1 MLIIGIIAVPALPRA
16 QAASGTYFDNVV
28 VILMENNAINNIYN
42 QVPFQTTLAN
52 TYTLST
58 AFSQVGS
65 PSEPNYLGLFAG
77 NTFYSSD
84 GNCCFQLSNTNLVDR
99 LEAAGLTWT
108 AFAED
113 ASGSGTCGF
122 NPPRAGD
129 HFPFIDFSD
138 MQTAARC
145 SNFQSTSSTGDPEFI
160 AALNQPNP
168 SNFIWL
174 TPNDQDNAHDSSP
187 TTGDNYLSTLVPQI
201 LSSATFT
208 TKRAALFVVYD
219 EANGYGSSSN
229 CCVYAS
235 WSGPVVKKAF
245 QSNNAYSLYSWLHT
259 IEQNWGLS
267 TITSHDAGAP
277 VMTEFFGLSAPPP
290 LATSFSFN
298 PSSPAVNAP
307 VSFTA
312 GATGGT
318 PPYAFSWSF
327 GDGTTGAGSTVTHV
341 YAAAGTY
348 SVIETVSD
356 AATHTA
362 TSTLPVTV
370 TPPQPLSATF
380 TVSPAQPTNG
390 TAATFTATATGGTS
404 PYSFTWSFGDGVS
417 GTTSPATHVYAVPG
431 AFTVS
436 LIATDAKAATFTTSK
451 SVTVIQ
457 SVKSGAFPYVRAW
470 DGILPTESTADLQA
484 TFTLLQQRGYNAARI
499 SLVDPVL
506 GVSTF
511 NQAAFDNLLAIAKQ
525 HNIWLIMDDHEY
537 GITNEAAWLSFWS
550 PIITAYK
557 NEPMIIWQPR
567 NEPSN
572 SAAQLSTFYQ
582 DWITQDRN
590 LGDNHWIIVS
600 ISYGQFG
607 APNDSTFLSA
617 FPTVTDP
624 LNQVAYDFHDY
635 YFYQYNPAWSVSDA
649 QAYAANVPLAV
660 LSLESFKNAP
670 AIVSEFGA
678 DPSGG
683 GPSPPD
689 AIDTNCSCQYSPES
703 LAYVVAVVQGL
714 DNIKGAYG
722 LWEAGD
728 WDGSGTATGAMTV
741 WGQSIPMPG
750 PVSTGAT
757 YALTFQGYDFDGA
770 NEETITMNGNLVA
783 SVPSVL
789 TTANGATWIAFT
801 FDITSFVVQGAN
813 TISFTHAN
821 SDCLVDD
828 QVRNLVV
835 SNQTN
840 TIYSNATAE
849 NINTATNCTYTLTYH
864 FTIGVGAPSPPP
876 STIFTFLPST
886 PIINSP
892 VTFTATTTGGTAP
905 YTISWSF
912 GDGATGTGATT
923 AHTYTTAQSFTVSE
937 TATDSSS
944 PSQTATSS
952 KGITV
957 TAPPPLS
964 TSFTFLPSS
973 PVVNSPLTFTA
984 ITTGGTTPYTI
995 KWNFGDGTTGTG
1007 TSVTHAYSSAQSFTA
1022 TETATDSSSPSQ
1034 NAAGSQTITV
1044 SAPPPLST
1052 SFTFLPASPVVN
1064 TPVTFTT
1071 TTSGGTSPYSV
1082 TWNFGDG
1089 SSGTGTSVTHTFTS
1103 AKSFTVKETATDL
1116 STPTQTATSTQ
1127 SLTVVATPPLS
1138 ATLQVSSSSPQVGQ
1152 TVTFTASAT
1161 GGTAPYT
1168 YTIAFGDGTTGTGST
1183 TTHAYSIAGSY
1194 TAKVTVTDSASPKT
1208 SIAAS
1213 KIVNVQALVPPALS
1227 LPGNQTIVAGTWINF
1242 TVTAVSLNTGGTVSL
1257 SATGLPAGAS
1267 FNQATGVFSWKP
1279 SSSSSQIGSHTV
1291 VFTAMDSSYPSTP
1304 TSKPMEIQV
1313 NQAAPGGSN
1322 GGSGGSGGN
1331 PNGSCT
1337 LCGIF
1342 PRISTNTGLLL
1353 VGGFLGLVST
1363 LVVFT
1368 IRARMSLERTKR
1380 RLEIRRR

>member
-28 VILMENNAINNIYN
+28 VILMENNAINNVYN

-174 TPNDQDNAHDSSP
+174 TPNDQDNTHDTDP
-187 TTGDNYLSTLVPQI
+187 LTGDNYLSALVPLI

-208 TKRAALFVVYD
+208 TKRAALFIVYD

-235 WSGPVVKKAF
+235 WSGPVAKKAF
-245 QSNNAYSLYSWLHT
+245 QSNNPYSHYSWLHT

-267 TITSHDAGAP
+267 TITTHDAAAP
-277 VMTEFFGLSAPPP
+277 VMTEFFGSSAPPP

-356 AATHTA
+356 ATTHTA
-362 TSTLPVTV
+362 TSTLSVTV

-506 GVSTF
+506 GVSSFDQTAF
-511 NQAAFDNLLAIAKQ
+511 NNLLAIAKQ

-537 GITNEAAWLSFWS
+537 GITDEAAWLAFWA

-572 SAAQLSTFYQ
+572 SAAQLSTLYQ
-582 DWITQDRN
+582 DWINQDRN
-590 LGDNHWIIVS
+590 LGDNHWIIIS
-600 ISYGQFG
+600 ISYSQYG

-635 YFYQYNPAWSVSDA
+635 YFYQYHPAWSVSDA
-649 QAYAANVPLAV
+649 QAYAANVPAAV
-660 LSLESFKNAP
+660 LALEAYKNAP

-678 DPSGG
+678 DASGG

-689 AIDTNCSCQYSPES
+689 VVNPNCSCQYSVES
-703 LAYVVAVVQGL
+703 LAYVVAVIQGL
-714 DNIKGAYG
+714 DNIRTSYG

-728 WDGSGTATGAMTV
+728 WDGSGLPTGAMNV
-741 WGQSIPMPG
+741 WGQTIPTP
-750 PVSTGAT
+750 
-757 YALTFQGYDFDGA
+757 
-770 NEETITMNGNLVA
+770 
-783 SVPSVL
+783 
-789 TTANGATWIAFT
+789 
-801 FDITSFVVQGAN
+801 
-813 TISFTHAN
+813 
-821 SDCLVDD
+821 
-828 QVRNLVV
+828 
-835 SNQTN
+835 
-840 TIYSNATAE
+840 
-849 NINTATNCTYTLTYH
+849 
-864 FTIGVGAPSPPP
+864 APSAL
-876 STIFTFLPST
+876 STSFTFLPSN
-886 PIINSP
+886 PIVNSP
-892 VTFTATTTGGTAP
+892 VTFTAVTTGGAGP
-905 YTISWSF
+905 YTISWNF
-912 GDGATGTGATT
+912 GDGATGAGATVT
-923 AHTYTTAQSFTVSE
+923 HTYTSAQSFTVSE

-944 PSQTATSS
+944 PSQMATSS
-952 KGITV
+952 NGV
-957 TAPPPLS
+957 AVNLPPPPS
-964 TSFTFLPSS
+964 TSFTFSPSS
-973 PVVNSPLTFTA
+973 PVVNTVVTFTA
-984 ITTGGTTPYTI
+984 ATTGGTGPYTI
-995 KWNFGDGTTGTG
+995 NWNFGDSATGTG
-1007 TSVTHAYSSAQSFTA
+1007 ASITHTFNAAQSFTV
-1022 TETATDSSSPSQ
+1022 TETATVPSSPSQ
-1034 NAAGSQTITV
+1034 HATSSKTIAIST
-1044 SAPPPLST
+1044 PPPPST
-1052 SFTFLPASPVVN
+1052 GFTFLPASPIVN
-1064 TPVTFTT
+1064 IPVTFTAT
-1071 TTSGGTSPYSV
+1071 TIGGTPPYSI

-1089 SSGTGTSVTHTFTS
+1089 TSGTGSSITHTFTT
-1103 AKSFTVKETATDL
+1103 AQSFTVKETATD
-1116 STPTQTATSTQ
+1116 SSAPTRTATSSQ
-1127 SLTVVATPPLS
+1127 SVTVVTTPPLTT
-1138 ATLQVSSSSPQVGQ
+1138 TLQVSSSSPQVGQ

-1168 YTIAFGDGTTGTGST
+1168 YTIAFGDGSTGTGST

-1194 TAKVTVTDSASPKT
+1194 TTKMTVTDSASPKT
-1208 SIAAS
+1208 SILTS
-1213 KIVNVQALVPPALS
+1213 KTVNVQALVPPTLS
-1227 LPGNQTIVAGTWINF
+1227 VPGNQTIVAGTWINF

-1257 SATGLPAGAS
+1257 SATELPAGAS

-1279 SSSSSQIGSHTV
+1279 SSSQVGSYTV
-1291 VFTAMDSSYPSTP
+1291 VFTAMDSSYPSAP
-1304 TSKPMEIQV
+1304 NSKPMEVQV
-1313 NQAAPGGSN
+1313 EARMEAVHYAECSRGSR
-1322 GGSGGSGGN
+1322 
-1331 PNGSCT
+1331 PT
-1337 LCGIF
+1337 
-1342 PRISTNTGLLL
+1342 
-1353 VGGFLGLVST
+1353 LVS
-1363 LVVFT
+1363 
-1368 IRARMSLERTKR
+1368 SLSGDF
-1380 RLEIRRR
+1380 LDC